1 MPVITP
7 ITRINSQEL
16 FVVTHER
23 KNEMQRSYVQSY
35 VLRGTNSYD
44 YWLNMYHLN
53 MDNSPPFVLLHG
65 YKFCVGGNIIIHSL
79 QIKS

>member
-1 MPVITP
+1 MVPSLSLNLQKMMMYFTFTTSNSMPVITP

-44 YWLNMYHLN
+44 Y
-53 MDNSPPFVLLHG
+53 
-65 YKFCVGGNIIIHSL
+65 
-79 QIKS
+79 